1 MTDPADDAIKIYKQ
15 LATYPTVKYGRISM
29 EDTPGHLQVYSEW
42 TQRDLERSE
51 TLKFARS
58 HVVQLDVVV
67 PTLPHVIHDELWNK
81 ESPSGRSA
89 TQFLHSVCF
98 RLVVTRNMTVSCG
111 AQHIIEL
118 LNRGC
123 RVTDRRTEL

>member
-1 MTDPADDAIKIYKQ
+1 VYTVVFHIQYTSIYIYISLLQDEPHHIMTASADDAVNIYKQ
-15 LATYPTVKYGRISM
+15 LAIFPSVKYGRISM

-67 PTLPHVIHDELWNK
+67 PTLPHVICDELWNK
-81 ESPSGRSA
+81 ESPSGRS
-89 TQFLHSVCF
+89 
-98 RLVVTRNMTVSCG
+98 G
-111 AQHIIEL
+111 
-118 LNRGC
+118 
-123 RVTDRRTEL
+123 

>member
-1 MTDPADDAIKIYKQ
+1 MLRLQLVLVEQQKHCVTGQTVDRMSASADDAINIYKQ
-15 LATYPTVKYGRISM
+15 LATFPSVTYGRVSM

-81 ESPSGRSA
+81 ESQSGR
-89 TQFLHSVCF
+89 
-98 RLVVTRNMTVSCG
+98 
-111 AQHIIEL
+111 
-118 LNRGC
+118 
-123 RVTDRRTEL
+123 

>member
-1 MTDPADDAIKIYKQ
+1 MSASVEDAVNIYKQ
-15 LATYPTVKYGRISM
+15 LATFPTVKYGRISM

-67 PTLPHVIHDELWNK
+67 PTLPHVICDELWNK
-81 ESPSGRSA
+81 ESPSGR
-89 TQFLHSVCF
+89 
-98 RLVVTRNMTVSCG
+98 LVEYVLTFFISTS
-111 AQHIIEL
+111 L
-118 LNRGC
+118 FFC
-123 RVTDRRTEL
+123 RMGDFSPAC

>member
-1 MTDPADDAIKIYKQ
+1 MTASVDDAINIYKQ
-15 LATYPTVKYGRISM
+15 LATFPSVKYGRISM

-67 PTLPHVIHDELWNK
+67 PTLPHVICDELWNK
-81 ESPSGRSA
+81 ESPSGRSVSHW
-89 TQFLHSVCF
+89 FSLFSFVLF
-98 RLVVTRNMTVSCG
+98 RFVVVECYFAG
-111 AQHIIEL
+111 
-118 LNRGC
+118 
-123 RVTDRRTEL
+123 

>member
-1 MTDPADDAIKIYKQ
+1 MSASADDAINIYKQ
-15 LATYPTVKYGRISM
+15 LATFPSVTYGRVSM

-81 ESPSGRSA
+81 ESPSGRSDSDC
-89 TQFLHSVCF
+89 FLLCF
-98 RLVVTRNMTVSCG
+98 TLCWNGLFCVTG
-111 AQHIIEL
+111 LAGL
-118 LNRGC
+118 LI
-123 RVTDRRTEL
+123 V

>member
-1 MTDPADDAIKIYKQ
+1 MTASADDAINIYKQ
-15 LATYPTVKYGRISM
+15 LAGYPSVKYGRISM

-67 PTLPHVIHDELWNK
+67 PTLPHVICDELWNK
-81 ESPSGRSA
+81 ESPSGRSDVLHFLYRFH
-89 TQFLHSVCF
+89 QFNLLSSITPSLFHS
-98 RLVVTRNMTVSCG
+98 RLKTFLFC
-111 AQHIIEL
+111 EFFPP
-118 LNRGC
+118 
-123 RVTDRRTEL
+123 